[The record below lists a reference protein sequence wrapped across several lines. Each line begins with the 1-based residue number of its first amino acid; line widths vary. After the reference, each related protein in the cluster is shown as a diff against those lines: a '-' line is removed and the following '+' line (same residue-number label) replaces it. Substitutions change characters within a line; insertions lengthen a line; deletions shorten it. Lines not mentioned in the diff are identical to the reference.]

1 MCHIANRAL
10 TDVETRYGQTE
21 LEATAIKFAC
31 AHSFYKYLVGAP
43 RFEIITDCKPL
54 VHPFNNPTS
63 RGPLRI
69 ERQVLAITRFRLR
82 GKVSEGSGEHR
93 RLWIKTHSEERERH
107 PHGES
112 RK

>member
-1 MCHIANRAL
+1 MFLGGLCAILCQQDDEGQWKMCHIANRAL

-54 VHPFNNPTS
+54 VHLFNNPTS

-69 ERQVLAITRFRLR
+69 ER
-82 GKVSEGSGEHR
+82 
-93 RLWIKTHSEERERH
+93 
-107 PHGES
+107 
-112 RK
+112 